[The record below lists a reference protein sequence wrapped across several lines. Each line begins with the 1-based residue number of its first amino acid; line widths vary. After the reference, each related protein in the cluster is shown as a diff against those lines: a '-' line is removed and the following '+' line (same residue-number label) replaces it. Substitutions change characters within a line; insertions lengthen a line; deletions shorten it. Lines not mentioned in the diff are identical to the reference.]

1 MIEEAEGSSEV
12 GGGEGVEEVEFGGG
26 EMGRGAER
34 GTVEQRGGMVMPG
47 KISTREQRE
56 ARGAVRVKES
66 IVKCVRERDHRWGH
80 VFSDFYVLFTGSHL
94 HLDS

>member
-26 EMGRGAER
+26 EMGRGAYR
-34 GTVEQRGGMVMPG
+34 GTVEQRGGMVMLG

-80 VFSDFYVLFTGSHL
+80 VFGNFSVLFTGSHL